1 MLLKKSKDQKHVT
14 GSKVKK
20 GWRLI
25 KRFYQDYVAPFKGKT
40 FTIWVLHV
48 LFAVA
53 LIAPP
58 FLFKELIDKGIAR
71 KNLHLVFC
79 IAAVIIGVFVFVA
92 FVDKLRSFWGHV
104 IAQKITYNLRN
115 DLYSHL
121 QKLSFRF
128 YDNIKI
134 GELLSRI
141 IDDLNVVQEVIYHG
155 PENIITNGCMIV
167 FTGVMVFYLNWK
179 LALATLLIMPAI
191 GVCSYIISMRMF
203 EGAREVR
210 KKKASLAS
218 RVEDNL
224 SGMRIIQSFVR
235 ESYEMQRFDR
245 ENRGHYNSRIKVIAP
260 MSWLFPLSILILGIS
275 LTIAISY
282 GGYQVIEGTMTIGTL
297 TAFIMYLQRFMWP
310 LIAISMVSER
320 VMRFLAGIERFFKYM
335 DIHPDIKDAPDAI
348 TLKEVKGD
356 IQFKDVWFKYD
367 KEVILKGIN
376 FHIHPGETVALVGPS
391 GAGKTT
397 ITRLIP
403 RFYEPYRGKIL
414 LDGIDIRKIKLR
426 SLRAN
431 IGIVMQDDY
440 LFSDTLLNNIAY
452 GRLDA
457 SKEEVIEAAKQA
469 NVHQFA
475 KEFPEG
481 YNTQL
486 GERGVK
492 VSEGQAQRISI
503 ARAILKDPPILI
515 LDEATS
521 SVDSETELLIQE
533 ALEKLMKNKTCIVIA
548 HRLSTILRANRIF
561 FIENGQ
567 IVEEGTHEEL
577 LKKSGRYAH
586 FYNLQFNPNSKI
598 ILKQRL

>member
-1 MLLKKSKDQKHVT
+1 
-14 GSKVKK
+14 
-20 GWRLI
+20 
-25 KRFYQDYVAPFKGKT
+25 
-40 FTIWVLHV
+40 
-48 LFAVA
+48 
-53 LIAPP
+53 
-58 FLFKELIDKGIAR
+58 
-71 KNLHLVFC
+71 
-79 IAAVIIGVFVFVA
+79 
-92 FVDKLRSFWGHV
+92 
-104 IAQKITYNLRN
+104 
-115 DLYSHL
+115 
-121 QKLSFRF
+121 
-128 YDNIKI
+128 
-134 GELLSRI
+134 
-141 IDDLNVVQEVIYHG
+141 
-155 PENIITNGCMIV
+155 
-167 FTGVMVFYLNWK
+167 
-179 LALATLLIMPAI
+179 
-191 GVCSYIISMRMF
+191 
-203 EGAREVR
+203 
-210 KKKASLAS
+210 
-218 RVEDNL
+218 
-224 SGMRIIQSFVR
+224 
-235 ESYEMQRFDR
+235 
-245 ENRGHYNSRIKVIAP
+245 
-260 MSWLFPLSILILGIS
+260 
-275 LTIAISY
+275 
-282 GGYQVIEGTMTIGTL
+282 MTIGTL